1 MSLIFLTA
9 AAPFVASKF
18 LKEYEKEFFDVV
30 NAKHGLLKL
39 KRLEVISPDVKT
51 DIEKANDKDAKEIL
65 YDHLSSNAKAG
76 NLRDWCE
83 VAMEASGFPKMQDL
97 GSKMKE
103 ALPPA

>member
-51 DIEKANDKDAKEIL
+51 DIEKANDKDAREIL
-65 YDHLSSNAKAG
+65 YDHLSSNAKAS

-97 GSKMKE
+97 GIKMKE